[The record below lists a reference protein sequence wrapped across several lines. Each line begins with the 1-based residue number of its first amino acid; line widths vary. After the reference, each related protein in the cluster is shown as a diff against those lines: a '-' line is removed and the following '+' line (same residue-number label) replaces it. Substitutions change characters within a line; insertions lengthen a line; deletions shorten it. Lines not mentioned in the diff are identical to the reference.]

1 MSFDRSPFDGHRCR
15 SVAAG
20 DNIIA
25 VAACEINVC
34 ERFMVIFIVVYLLC
48 STAVLDA
55 LWRDGYISCSR
66 SALILVK
73 IEPGIYRDG

>member
-1 MSFDRSPFDGHRCR
+1 VSFDRSPFDGHRCR

-34 ERFMVIFIVVYLLC
+34 ERFMVIFIVVCLVY
-48 STAVLDA
+48 
-55 LWRDGYISCSR
+55 
-66 SALILVK
+66 SALLLFWMLCDVMAILAVVVA
-73 IEPGIYRDG
+73 R